1 MAPYICYKYRSIA
14 NVKLKSRAADII
26 ERNQLYYA
34 APTRFND
41 PYDCIPPVMLPDSDA
56 ELERLFKPT
65 FEAIKKKHGIG
76 DDIDFS
82 QLIPEMRKDSYL
94 ISQSTM
100 ETGIAVLCMSLT
112 ADNPQQWAYYGDMYA
127 GICIGVDMSFLPAE
141 EHVEV
146 TYQDERVTVDLSSV
160 VAAEMKAKKDFLRAV
175 ATKHTGWRHEKEVR
189 FFKTQQDPYAF
200 PPNALKEVI
209 FGHRCDDY
217 AIDFI
222 EMTCGR
228 SDANPT
234 FGYVLPNEK
243 TFALDVRKGLTIAQV
258 KDGLA
263 GTRSRKKD
271 VVSAIPSHGG
281 RR

>member
-1 MAPYICYKYRSIA
+1 MAPFICYKYRPIG

-34 APTRFND
+34 APTQFND
-41 PYDCIPPVMLPDSDA
+41 PYDCIPPVKLPDSDA
-56 ELERLFKPT
+56 DLERLFKPT
-65 FEAIKKKHGIG
+65 FEAIKEKHGIG
-76 DDIDFS
+76 HDIDFA

-94 ISQSTM
+94 ISESTM
-100 ETGIAVLCMSLT
+100 ENGIAVLCMSLT
-112 ADNPQQWAYYGDMYA
+112 ANNPQQWAYYGDMYA
-127 GICIGVDMSFLPAE
+127 GICIGIDMSFLPDE

-160 VAAEMKAKKDFLRAV
+160 VAAEMKAKKDFLRAI
-175 ATKHTGWRHEKEVR
+175 ATKHSGWQHEKEVR
-189 FFKTQQDPYAF
+189 FFKTQQDPYPF
-200 PPNALKEVI
+200 PPKALKEVI
-209 FGHRCDDY
+209 FGHRCDDH

-222 EMTCGR
+222 EMACSR
-228 SDANPT
+228 SDADPT

-243 TFALDVRKGLTIAQV
+243 TFALDVRKGLTIGQV

-263 GTRSRKKD
+263 ESRSRKKD